1 MGTTNSEFA
10 DERRRMVEQQ
20 LVPRGIDDQRVVD
33 AMRRVPRHLFVPDEQ
48 ARYAY
53 DDHPLP
59 IGDGQTISQP
69 YIVALMLAAA
79 RIGPEDAVLDIGT
92 GSGYAAAVAAELGH
106 RVVSVER
113 HADLAIT
120 AAATLEALGYRVTV
134 VTGDGTLGW
143 PAGAPYDVI
152 VAAATGPSVPRS
164 WLDQLAPGGRI
175 VMPIGHPGG
184 AQHLAAFTRGDDG
197 ALVETNLGA
206 VAFVPLVGEA
216 GWPVPGAS

>member
-1 MGTTNSEFA
+1 
-10 DERRRMVEQQ
+10 MVEQQ
-20 LVPRGIDDQRVVD
+20 LVPRGIEDQRVLD
-33 AMRRVPRHLFVPDEQ
+33 AMRRVPRHEFVPVEQ
-48 ARYAY
+48 VRYAY

-92 GSGYAAAVAAELGH
+92 GSGYAAAVAAELAH

-113 HADLAIT
+113 HPDLAVT
-120 AAATLEALGYRVTV
+120 AAATLEALGYRVNV

-143 PAGAPYDVI
+143 PEGAPYDVI
-152 VAAATGPSVPRS
+152 VAAATGPTVPRA

-175 VMPIGHPGG
+175 VMPIGHSGG
-184 AQHLAAFTRGDDG
+184 AQHLAAFTRADDG
-197 ALVETNLGA
+197 TLRETNLGA
-206 VAFVPLVGEA
+206 VAFVPLLGEE
-216 GWPVPGAS
+216 GWPGG

>member
-1 MGTTNSEFA
+1 
-10 DERRRMVEQQ
+10 MVEQQ
-20 LVPRGIDDQRVVD
+20 LVPRGIEDQRVLD

-48 ARYAY
+48 AGYAY

-69 YIVALMLAAA
+69 YIVALMLEAAK
-79 RIGPEDAVLDIGT
+79 IGPEDAVLDIGT

-113 HADLAIT
+113 HPDLAVT
-120 AAATLEALGYRVTV
+120 AAATLEALGYWVNV

-143 PAGAPYDVI
+143 ADGAPYDAI
-152 VAAATGPSVPRS
+152 IAAATGPTVPRA

-175 VMPIGHPGG
+175 VMPIGRTGG
-184 AQHLAAFTRGDDG
+184 AQHLAAYTRAPDG
-197 ALVETNLGA
+197 TLAETNLGA
-206 VAFVPLVGEA
+206 VAFVPLLGEA
-216 GWPVPGAS
+216 GWPGA